1 LQGNSYTNETAKITY
16 TSSEEAKIAH
26 DFIGAYKG
34 LKRVQ
39 EFNNQS
45 MMKDLHAENDRG
57 NTEYKY
63 LLSNT
68 TQDRI
73 IKLSTQMKFRLQE
86 GSGEA
91 FYIIGVHDNGEAVG
105 ITPEE
110 MELSLRILHKMAAC
124 ISAKL
129 YIRSV
134 RKGCKG
140 EVVKIRVI

>member
-1 LQGNSYTNETAKITY
+1 LQGNRYNSEATKITY
-16 TSSEEAKIAH
+16 TSSEEAKKAH
-26 DFIGAYKG
+26 DFIGVYKG

-39 EFNNQS
+39 DFNNQS
-45 MMKDLHAENDRG
+45 MMKDLPAENDRG
-57 NTEYKY
+57 NSEYKY

-73 IKLSTQMKFRLQE
+73 TKLSTQMKFRLQE

-91 FYIIGVHDNGEAVG
+91 FYVVGVHDNGEAVG
-105 ITPEE
+105 ISSEE
-110 MELSLRILHKMAAC
+110 MDLSLRILHKMAAC
-124 ISAKL
+124 INAKL

-134 RKGCKG
+134 RKGYKG